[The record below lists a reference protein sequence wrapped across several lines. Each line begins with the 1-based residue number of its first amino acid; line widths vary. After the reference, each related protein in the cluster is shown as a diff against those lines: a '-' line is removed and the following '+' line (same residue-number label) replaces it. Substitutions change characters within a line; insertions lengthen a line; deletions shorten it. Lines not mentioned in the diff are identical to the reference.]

1 MPAYEDIRAQHRQAR
16 SDLEKAAS
24 FFKARGVEFQKEI
37 PQLKEERGKMQ
48 KMKESLQR
56 ELAELTQVL
65 DSVAQLEQM
74 ANNIEN
80 DVVGM
85 LL

>member
-1 MPAYEDIRAQHRQAR
+1 MA
-16 SDLEKAAS
+16 
-24 FFKARGVEFQKEI
+24 FQKELS
-37 PQLKEERGKMQ
+37 QLKEERGKMQ